1 MTTCRGMAPTAFDA
15 LYFAGTPYGAKK
27 DLDKV
32 HESEGR
38 ERARESGGGIPWTR
52 IEYMHQKEES
62 EREWGWDSLDT
73 RFS

>member
-1 MTTCRGMAPTAFDA
+1 MAPTALDA

-27 DLDKV
+27 DLERV

-38 ERARESGGGIPWTR
+38 ECKRERERDRESGNP
-52 IEYMHQKEES
+52 
-62 EREWGWDSLDT
+62 LDR